1 MSEVS
6 GMYKIA
12 VLGERESVMGFA
24 ALGLAVFPV
33 DSAEEAAEVFH
44 RLTRQSDAY
53 AIIYVT
59 ETYAEAL
66 HAQIEKYASSV
77 TPAVILIPR
86 CGRLQGTR
94 HECAERRRRT
104 RSRLQYPLNSILEF

>member
-33 DSAEEAAEVFH
+33 ESAEEAAEI
-44 RLTRQSDAY
+44 DEPEDK
-53 AIIYVT
+53 T
-59 ETYAEAL
+59 EE
-66 HAQIEKYASSV
+66 
-77 TPAVILIPR
+77 
-86 CGRLQGTR
+86 
-94 HECAERRRRT
+94 
-104 RSRLQYPLNSILEF
+104 

>member
-24 ALGLAVFPV
+24 ALGLAVF
-33 DSAEEAAEVFH
+33 

-77 TPAVILIPR
+77 TPAVILIPGAGG
-86 CGRLQGTR
+86 CKGLGMN
-94 HECAERRRRT
+94 ALNAAVERAVG
-104 RSRLQYPLNSILEF
+104 SNIL

>member
-24 ALGLAVFPV
+24 ALGLTVFPV
-33 DSAEEAAEVFH
+33 NSAEEAAEVFH

-77 TPAVILIPR
+77 TPAVICPR
-86 CGRLQGTR
+86 CGLAARDSADALN
-94 HECAERRRRT
+94 AAVERAVG
-104 RSRLQYPLNSILEF
+104 SNIL

>member
-24 ALGLAVFPV
+24 ALGLSVFPV
-33 DSAEEAAEVFH
+33 GSAEEAAEVFH

-77 TPAVILIPR
+77 TPAVILIPGAGG
-86 CGRLQGTR
+86 CKGLGMS
-94 HECAERRRRT
+94 ALNAAVERAVG
-104 RSRLQYPLNSILEF
+104 SNIL

>member
-1 MSEVS
+1 
-6 GMYKIA
+6 MYKIA

-33 DSAEEAAEVFH
+33 ESAEEAAEAFH

-59 ETYAEAL
+59 ETYRYVPATTWERSGLGWTGRCRVWNVPREAQWVRL
-66 HAQIEKYASSV
+66 
-77 TPAVILIPR
+77 ILDFDEEPITI
-86 CGRLQGTR
+86 LL
-94 HECAERRRRT
+94 EREEGA
-104 RSRLQYPLNSILEF
+104 P

>member
-33 DSAEEAAEVFH
+33 DSAEEATEVFH
-44 RLTRQSDAY
+44 RLTRQS
-53 AIIYVT
+53 
-59 ETYAEAL
+59 YAEAL
-66 HAQIEKYASSV
+66 HAQIEKFASSV
-77 TPAVILIPR
+77 TPAVILIPGAGGCR
-86 CGRLQGTR
+86 GLGMN
-94 HECAERRRRT
+94 ALNAAVERAVG
-104 RSRLQYPLNSILEF
+104 SNIL

>member
-1 MSEVS
+1 MNEVS

-24 ALGLAVFPV
+24 ALGLTVFPV
-33 DSAEEAAEVFH
+33 NSAEEAAEVFH

-53 AIIYVT
+53 AII
-59 ETYAEAL
+59 YAEAL

-77 TPAVILIPR
+77 TPAVILIPGAGG
-86 CGRLQGTR
+86 CKGLGMN
-94 HECAERRRRT
+94 ALNAAVERAVG
-104 RSRLQYPLNSILEF
+104 SNIL

>member
-1 MSEVS
+1 
-6 GMYKIA
+6 MYKIA

-33 DSAEEAAEVFH
+33 ESAEEAAEAFH

-59 ETYAEAL
+59 ETYAAAL
-66 HAQIEKYASSV
+66 QRITGKPVAQKMLYF
-77 TPAVILIPR
+77 
-86 CGRLQGTR
+86 LQAKC
-94 HECAERRRRT
+94 EYV
-104 RSRLQYPLNSILEF
+104 L

>member
-33 DSAEEAAEVFH
+33 DLSLIHISEP
-44 RLTRQSDAY
+44 TRPY
-53 AIIYVT
+53 
-59 ETYAEAL
+59 
-66 HAQIEKYASSV
+66 
-77 TPAVILIPR
+77 
-86 CGRLQGTR
+86 
-94 HECAERRRRT
+94 
-104 RSRLQYPLNSILEF
+104 

>member
-33 DSAEEAAEVFH
+33 ESAEEAAEVFH
-44 RLTRQSDAY
+44 RLTKQSDAY
-53 AIIYVT
+53 AIIYVP
-59 ETYAEAL
+59 ETYAGGGQ
-66 HAQIEKYASSV
+66 AQSAKRAYSGR
-77 TPAVILIPR
+77 PAVILIPGAGGCR
-86 CGRLQGTR
+86 GLGMN
-94 HECAERRRRT
+94 ALNAAVERAVG
-104 RSRLQYPLNSILEF
+104 SNIL

>member
-1 MSEVS
+1 MSEVI

-33 DSAEEAAEVFH
+33 DSAEEAAVFH

-77 TPAVILIPR
+77 TPAVILIPGAGG
-86 CGRLQGTR
+86 CKGLGMN
-94 HECAERRRRT
+94 ALNAAVERAVG
-104 RSRLQYPLNSILEF
+104 SNIL